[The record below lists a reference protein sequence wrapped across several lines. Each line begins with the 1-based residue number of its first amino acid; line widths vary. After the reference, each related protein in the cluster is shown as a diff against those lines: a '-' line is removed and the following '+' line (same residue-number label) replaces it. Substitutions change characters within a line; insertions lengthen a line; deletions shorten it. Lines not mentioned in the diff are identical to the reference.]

1 MKILKSTIQPH
12 IPGLLAQLPGL
23 SLRTLY
29 PPPPHSSL
37 CTTALS
43 HLLML
48 VSPEHVQEATRGQ
61 TGVYLCPTRNLGPY
75 MGDPGRSHVTQSK
88 ESHPRRASSCL
99 AHAHAW
105 ENSTSHFIGC
115 FIGEVR
121 EKAKPFRT
129 LSIVNLFASSL
140 MSSMVGR

>member
-1 MKILKSTIQPH
+1 MCERPPEARQVSTCAP
-12 IPGLLAQLPGL
+12 PG
-23 SLRTLY
+23 T
-29 PPPPHSSL
+29 
-37 CTTALS
+37 
-43 HLLML
+43 
-48 VSPEHVQEATRGQ
+48 
-61 TGVYLCPTRNLGPY
+61 LGPNV
-75 MGDPGRSHVTQSK
+75 GEPGKGHVTQSE

-105 ENSTSHFIGC
+105 ENSASHFIGC